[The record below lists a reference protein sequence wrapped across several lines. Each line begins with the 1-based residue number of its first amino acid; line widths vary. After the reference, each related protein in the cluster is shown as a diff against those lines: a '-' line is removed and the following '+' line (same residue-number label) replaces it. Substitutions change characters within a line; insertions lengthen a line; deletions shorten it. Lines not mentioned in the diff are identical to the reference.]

1 MSDVIREQLIR
12 LIYEKDKLDEIHD
25 DCTKDEFVTRVF
37 KGRIDDIG
45 FNTCTFY
52 YSFFGMWYP
61 LIHALVDFC
70 EKNDLEMDIHGSK
83 EYQRA
88 YLHISKKVNGE

>member
-12 LIYEKDKLDEIHD
+12 LIYEKDNLAEIHD

-37 KGRIDDIG
+37 KGRIDSMG
-45 FNTCTFY
+45 FDTYKFY
-52 YSFFGMWYP
+52 YSFFSMWYP

-70 EKNDLEMDIHGSK
+70 EKNSLKMDIHGSK
-83 EYQRA
+83 EYERA
-88 YLHISKKVNGE
+88 CLNISKKDENQ